1 MSFWRF
7 IQKVLLFE
15 WLFGDDEEEDRI
27 DQLQRNQTGSKLEDD
42 AYDKIHSLENRI
54 GKLEM
59 QQEKYDILSDRYD
72 ELQDEIDD
80 LQDELDDIEDS
91 LDDF

>member
-1 MSFWRF
+1 M
-7 IQKVLLFE
+7 LFE

-27 DQLQRNQTGSKLEDD
+27 EQLQRNQTGSKLEDD

-54 GKLEM
+54 RKLVM
-59 QQEKYDILSDRYD
+59 QQDKYDILSDRYD

>member
-1 MSFWRF
+1 MSFWSF

-27 DQLQRNQTGSKLEDD
+27 EQLQRNQTGSKLEDD
-42 AYDKIHSLENRI
+42 AYDRIRSLENRI
-54 GKLEM
+54 ETLEM
-59 QQEKYDILSDRYD
+59 QQHRCDILSDRYD

-80 LQDELDDIEDS
+80 LQDELDDIGDS